1 MEYGNRADGIARQDL
16 GWMKGLLPGNGSRGT
31 RCATGIHERTQTDI
45 L

>member
-1 MEYGNRADGIARQDL
+1 MEYGNRANGIARQDL
-16 GWMKGLLPGNGSRGT
+16 GWMKALLPGKASCGT